1 MRSRLLKTTLVALV
15 AVSGLG
21 AQCMSI
27 TDPLVVSVNVKD
39 IKDTYTVTP
48 GTINF
53 DPGCKV
59 KNSADYIDSKYNVSG
74 GGRLVDVIVKVNGPY
89 AGQIVGGQVRIGG
102 SPNQVVTLATYA
114 GPWASFSTPQSLI
127 QNNVTM
133 TLNPAG
139 VNTLLSLVQNQQ
151 NVYICHGGSF
161 SPAINSG
168 NSIDVTIYAQVNATP

>member
-39 IKDTYTVTP
+39 IKDTYSVTP

-59 KNSADYIDSKYNVSG
+59 KNSADYIDGNFNVSG

-89 AGQIVGGQVRIGG
+89 TGQIVGGQVRIGAAPG
-102 SPNQVVTLATYA
+102 SVQTLATYA
-114 GPWASFSTPQSLI
+114 GPWSSFTTPQSLI

-139 VNTLLSLVQNQQ
+139 VNLLLSLVQNQQ

>member
-1 MRSRLLKTTLVALV
+1 MRSRLLQTTLVAFV
-15 AVSGLG
+15 AMSGMA

-39 IKDTYTVTP
+39 IKDTYNVTT

-89 AGQIVGGQVRIGG
+89 SGQIVGGQIRIGAAPG
-102 SPNQVVTLATYA
+102 AVTTLATYS
-114 GPWASFSTPQSLI
+114 GPWSSFTTPQSLI

-139 VNTLLSLVQNQQ
+139 VNQLLSLVQNQQ

-161 SPAINSG
+161 SPAVNAG
-168 NSIDVTIYAQVNATP
+168 NSIDVTVFAQVNATP

>member
-1 MRSRLLKTTLVALV
+1 MLSRLLKTSLVAFV
-15 AVSGLG
+15 AMSGMA
-21 AQCMSI
+21 AQCMTI
-27 TDPLVVSVNVKD
+27 TSPLVVSVNVKD
-39 IKDTYTVTP
+39 IKDTYNVTP

-89 AGQIVGGQVRIGG
+89 TGQIVGGQIRIGAAPG
-102 SPNQVVTLATYA
+102 SVQTLATYS

-133 TLNPAG
+133 TLNPGG
-139 VNTLLSLVQNQQ
+139 VNLLLSLVQNQQ
-151 NVYICHGGSF
+151 SVYICHGGAF